1 MKHFSFDLWLTII
14 KSNPVFK
21 DKRVSFFHQHYNF
34 SNHSLKE
41 IGNVFRKVDLMCNQI
56 NESVGF
62 NVDTKEMYLMILY
75 LLNENSIDY
84 SKINSEQLFKEMENL
99 VLSYPPIILNE
110 KVIPILQTLKEK
122 NKTISLLSNTGFIEG
137 KTIKKI
143 LNNLQLKKYFN
154 FEIYS
159 DQLNLS
165 KPNKKLFGIVHTN
178 ISELY
183 SESIKAKEIMHI
195 GDNPIADVQGAQN
208 YGFSTFHVTDDNS
221 FKELYLYA
229 KKL

>member
-1 MKHFSFDLWLTII
+1 
-14 KSNPVFK
+14 
-21 DKRVSFFHQHYNF
+21 
-34 SNHSLKE
+34 
-41 IGNVFRKVDLMCNQI
+41 MCNQI

-84 SKINSEQLFKEMENL
+84 SKINIGQLFKEMENL
-99 VLSYPPIILNE
+99 VLSYPPLILNE

-137 KTIKKI
+137 KTIEKI
-143 LNNLQLKKYFN
+143 LNNLHLKKYFN

-165 KPNKKLFGIVHTN
+165 KPNKKLFNIVYNN

-183 SESIKAKEIMHI
+183 CESIKAKEIMHI
-195 GDNPIADVQGAQN
+195 GDNPIADIQGAQN
-208 YGFSTFHVTDDNS
+208 YGFSTFYVTDDNS

-229 KKL
+229 KEL

>member
-14 KSNPVFK
+14 KSNPLFK

-56 NESVGF
+56 NESVGY

-84 SKINSEQLFKEMENL
+84 SKINSGQLFKEMENL

-165 KPNKKLFGIVHTN
+165 KPNKKLFGIVHTK

-208 YGFSTFHVTDDNS
+208 YGFSSFHITDDNS
-221 FKELYLYA
+221 FNELYLYA